1 VGGRAG
7 RGRQPGDDVAG
18 AGQAGAAAQK
28 KTLIARERD
37 EAERA
42 AFGAAVAGLAP
53 ADLVFLDETS
63 TPTTLTPLRARAP
76 RGERAVGRVPRGR
89 REQVTLIAALTP
101 HGIAAPVLLPG
112 ALDRPAFD
120 AWVEQELVPALRPG
134 QTVLLDN
141 LSVHR
146 SAAARRLVEA
156 AGCAWRH
163 LPRYSPDLNPIEH
176 AFAKLKQA
184 LRRAEARDFEA
195 LVAATKPAIEAVS
208 PGDVRGFYAAAGYPL
223 PGQLQ

>member
-1 VGGRAG
+1 MPR
-7 RGRQPGDDVAG
+7 
-18 AGQAGAAAQK
+18 AGAAGADAQK
-28 KTLIARERD
+28 KSLIARERD

-42 AFGAAVAGLAP
+42 AFRDAVAGLDP
-53 ADLVFLDETS
+53 AGLVFLDETS
-63 TPTTLTPLRARAP
+63 TPTTLTLLRARAP
-76 RGERAVGRVPRGR
+76 RGARAVGRVPRGR

-101 HGIAAPVLLPG
+101 EGVAAPVLLPG
-112 ALDRPAFD
+112 SLDGDAFE

-146 SAAARRLVEA
+146 RAGARRLVEA
-156 AGCAWRH
+156 AGCALRF

-184 LRRAEARDFEA
+184 LRRAEARSFDA
-195 LVAATKPAIEAVS
+195 LVAAAKPAIEALT
-208 PGDVRGFYAAAGYPL
+208 PADARAFFAAAGHPL
-223 PGQLQ
+223 PGHLL